1 MGIVADIARYHLLV
15 AVQRWAA
22 PMLAILCAHDGLRA
36 SSQALPQLQFR
47 ASWAPPLTEELDA
60 TLRIRL
66 AAMKVIVAAVKPD
79 LLELV
84 RKVEDHR
91 ITVPAAERRLLAMLP
106 PAEDLAQEVLAK
118 LMERVEAAK
127 PNGGPPKHCNQYG
140 HTGGKHCKLGAGQHD
155 NRHAREGKTKPQ
167 KQQPVEVQPKGD
179 KDKKKREKRAEKFS
193 RTPEGKTLNRL
204 LDAVD
209 TKSETKNYSGVP
221 IKLTEVSSKTRAKL
235 KNMLNIDTKGWY
247 HSISEQQ
254 IRHIQS
260 GHSKEISKLEYQFI
274 PDIQKNWNQLKP
286 SDEDPS
292 CLIFIKRFG
301 GKKYSLVER
310 MVTSIKGKN
319 RFEVV
324 TFYSN
329 KIK

>member
-1 MGIVADIARYHLLV
+1 MGIIADIARYHLLV

-84 RKVEDHR
+84 RKVEAHR

-106 PAEDLAQEVLAK
+106 PAEDLAQEVLAR

-155 NRHAREGKTKPQ
+155 NRHGRESKTKPRKHRNREPKEPTVQ
-167 KQQPVEVQPKGD
+167 EHETFHVSEPVETETAF
-179 KDKKKREKRAEKFS
+179 EKRAV
-193 RTPEGKTLNRL
+193 RL
-204 LDAVD
+204 
-209 TKSETKNYSGVP
+209 KKNYGKPGRGFQAPGMKEEFFVSGNVVEELRSGKH
-221 IKLTEVSSKTRAKL
+221 IRRSADKVSHLTAADNIDYLWERSYPFKKYRDKEKVFENSTIEWMYKRLAYMDLRGKRYEVEITAKEFKRDVNILYQVKTRA
-235 KNMLNIDTKGWY
+235 
-247 HSISEQQ
+247 
-254 IRHIQS
+254 
-260 GHSKEISKLEYQFI
+260 
-274 PDIQKNWNQLKP
+274 
-286 SDEDPS
+286 
-292 CLIFIKRFG
+292 IK
-301 GKKYSLVER
+301 
-310 MVTSIKGKN
+310 
-319 RFEVV
+319 
-324 TFYSN
+324 
-329 KIK
+329 